1 MNIILRSVTLD
12 VTKVVK
18 TEEISGKSTIKC
30 VQRKHDYRACCNLFY
45 TKRKECPLPIILSLR
60 KLFSREQ
67 LLIIVYILFDLI
79 PYENDK
85 SYFYTVFRIPIYTI
99 FVTKVFCIH
108 IFKIYLGH

>member
-1 MNIILRSVTLD
+1 MNIFLLSVTLD

-30 VQRKHDYRACCNLFY
+30 VQRKHDYRACCNLCY

-85 SYFYTVFRIPIYTI
+85 SYFGFQFIQ
-99 FVTKVFCIH
+99 F
-108 IFKIYLGH
+108 L